1 MTPDHGLR
9 SLTAWRRRCAHCAG
23 LLLLLGLVQRGK
35 VTWTGPP
42 NQVLPRRA
50 LLSASVLGVSPWTP
64 QAAAQEGPEQREAL
78 YRGKVVGLRE
88 SAEWYRFFVGDI
100 VRRGGGEN
108 APDGLKITDDECGG
122 GLCSAGKALSEL
134 QGLVSAG
141 GPRQGGLSQVE
152 RALTTPMFL
161 IVGAEVWDPDS
172 NYIDDARKMAG
183 SFQQT
188 MQELG
193 TSLQTKKDAVA
204 ADKLYRRS
212 LTELNK
218 FFQICNVAGGAK
230 QSDVE
235 FLPPL
240 PLKDDELESSDYWI
254 AERKAFDEL
263 NDPVRIFSERNA
275 FGSRELR
282 YNLKRF
288 PGATLLLR

>member
-1 MTPDHGLR
+1 MSDQGLR
-9 SLTAWRRRCAHCAG
+9 SPTAPRRSAG
-23 LLLLLGLVQRGK
+23 LVLLAVLGLLQPVGK
-35 VTWTGPP
+35 TWTGSPSK
-42 NQVLPRRA
+42 VLPRRA
-50 LLSASVLGVSPWTP
+50 LLSASVLGAAGPLWT
-64 QAAAQEGPEQREAL
+64 QRAAAQEGPEQREAL

-122 GLCSAGKALSEL
+122 GLCSAGKALTEL
-134 QGLVSAG
+134 EGLVSAG

-172 NYIDDARKMAG
+172 NYIEDARKVAG

-193 TSLQTKKDAVA
+193 TSLKAKKDAVA

-212 LTELNK
+212 LSELNQ
-218 FFQICNVAGGAK
+218 FFQICNEAGGAK
-230 QSDVE
+230 QTDVE

-240 PLKDDELESSDYWI
+240 PLKDDELESSEYWI

>member
-1 MTPDHGLR
+1 MTEHTRWTNDKKTVGKRFRLW
-9 SLTAWRRRCAHCAG
+9 LLG
-23 LLLLLGLVQRGK
+23 VLLLHPIGQISCYLG
-35 VTWTGPP
+35 
-42 NQVLPRRA
+42 QVAPMPPRRA
-50 LLSASVLGVSPWTP
+50 LLVALLGSPMP
-64 QAAAQEGPEQREAL
+64 AAAQEGPEQREAL
-78 YRGKVVGLRE
+78 YRGKVVGLHE

-100 VRRGGGEN
+100 VKRAGGEN
-108 APDGLKITDDECGG
+108 APDGLKVSDDECGG
-122 GLCSAGKALSEL
+122 GLCSAGKALTEIE
-134 QGLVSAG
+134 GLVSAG
-141 GPRQGGLSQVE
+141 GPRQGGLSQIE
-152 RALTTPMFL
+152 RALTTPMYL

-172 NYIDDARKMAG
+172 NYVEDARTVAG

-188 MQELG
+188 MKEIGETLKA
-193 TSLQTKKDAVA
+193 KKDPVA

-218 FFQICNVAGGAK
+218 FFQICNEAGGAK
-230 QSDVE
+230 PSDVE
-235 FLPPL
+235 WLPAL
-240 PLKDDELESSDYWI
+240 PLKDNELDTSEYWV